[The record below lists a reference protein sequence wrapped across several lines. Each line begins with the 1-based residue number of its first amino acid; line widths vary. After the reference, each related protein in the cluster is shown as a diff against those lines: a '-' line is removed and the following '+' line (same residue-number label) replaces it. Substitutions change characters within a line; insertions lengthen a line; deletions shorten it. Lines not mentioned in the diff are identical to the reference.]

1 MLLVCLGELIYQ
13 FISEKVII
21 FWKKKKIDVLKTA
34 GFILKWK

>member
-21 FWKKKKIDVLKTA
+21 FWKKKIDVLKTA